1 MGSSLN
7 DIGVVFISTQITNFA
22 RRATSPAPYEKIPR
36 MTPSKK
42 ASPEIPNDRFRSLS
56 PAVWRASTVLFD
68 TVADFTSRKDRLFD
82 GYTYGVTG
90 TPTTRALEERVA
102 ALEGAR
108 HCIAVPSGQA
118 ALCLIALALL
128 KAGDHVLIA
137 DSTYGPLRTF
147 ARDYLQRFGIEHD
160 TFDPTASADIEGLL
174 RPQTKL
180 VFLESPGSITME
192 MQDIPAIMKVAQ
204 AAGVRT
210 VLDNSW
216 ASPLG
221 FRGVPAGVDIVVEA
235 ASKLLSGHSDL
246 LLGTISTD
254 HRSLYEAF
262 RTTQSVLGQAVS
274 AEDCFLALRGMD
286 TFDVRYAHQCASSL
300 AVASALASHDA
311 VTEVLFPPRP
321 GDRGHTRWVA
331 TFTGGGCV
339 LSFVPRFHSE
349 VAVHQFF
356 SALSVFQIGASWG
369 GVHSL
374 AAFYPEAEQRKRR
387 HCQFN
392 AGLVRLSIGLEPVN
406 RLIADLE
413 QALHAAAMH

>member
-1 MGSSLN
+1 
-7 DIGVVFISTQITNFA
+7 
-22 RRATSPAPYEKIPR
+22 
-36 MTPSKK
+36 MT
-42 ASPEIPNDRFRSLS
+42 AQANSPEPPNDQFRSLS

-102 ALEGAR
+102 ALEGAQ

-118 ALCLIALALL
+118 ALCLIALSLL

-137 DSTYGPLRTF
+137 DSAYGPLRTF

-160 TFDPTASADIEGLL
+160 TFDPSAGADLAALL
-174 RPQTKL
+174 RPQTQL

-192 MQDIPAIMKVAQ
+192 MQDIPAIVKVAQ
-204 AAGVRT
+204 AAGVCT

-221 FRGVPAGVDIVVEA
+221 FRGVSAGVDIVVEA

-246 LLGTISTD
+246 LLGTISTNN
-254 HRSLYEAF
+254 RSLYETF

-286 TFDVRYAHQCASSL
+286 TLEVRYAHQCASAL
-300 AVASALASHDA
+300 AVASALASQA
-311 VTEVLFPPRP
+311 SVAEVLFPPRP
-321 GDRGHTRWVA
+321 GDRSHARWA
-331 TFTGGGCV
+331 ASFTGGGCV
-339 LSFVPRFHSE
+339 LSLMPRFHSD
-349 VAVHQFF
+349 AAIHQFF
-356 SALSVFQIGASWG
+356 SALQVFQIGASWG

-374 AAFYPEAEQRKRR
+374 AAFYPAAEQRKRK
-387 HCQFN
+387 HCAFS
-392 AGLVRLSIGLEPVN
+392 AGIVRLSIGVESPDK
-406 RLIADLE
+406 LIADLQ
-413 QALHAAAMH
+413 QALQTAGALTS